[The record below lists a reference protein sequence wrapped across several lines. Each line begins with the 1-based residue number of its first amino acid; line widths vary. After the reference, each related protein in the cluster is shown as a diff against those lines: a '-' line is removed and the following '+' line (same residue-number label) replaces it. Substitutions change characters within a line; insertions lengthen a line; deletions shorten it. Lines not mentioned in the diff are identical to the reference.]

1 MAAPSASLG
10 ELEHLVLLAVLQ
22 LGDDAYGVPVLEMLQ
37 TRGRRDLSRGALY
50 TVLERLEV
58 KGMLRSE
65 RGEELVQRGG
75 RPRRYFQ
82 VTPRGVAA
90 LREARRALLELWSG
104 LESRLGDAR

>member
-1 MAAPSASLG
+1 MAPSTASLG

-22 LGDDAYGVPVLEMLQ
+22 LGDDAYGAPVLELLR

-58 KGMLRSE
+58 KGMLTSE
-65 RGEELVQRGG
+65 HGEAVAERGG

-82 VTPRGVAA
+82 VTPRGIAA

-104 LESRLGDAR
+104 LESRLGGAR